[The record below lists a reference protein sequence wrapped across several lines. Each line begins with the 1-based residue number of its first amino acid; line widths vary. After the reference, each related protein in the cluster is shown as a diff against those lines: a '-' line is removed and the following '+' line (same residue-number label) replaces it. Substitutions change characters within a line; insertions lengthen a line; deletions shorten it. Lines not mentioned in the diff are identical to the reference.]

1 VASTELPEDTMLHLT
16 MQALQA
22 EVSYRQER
30 LKRDYQRPSWFRRAP
45 KKPVS
50 TTPCLPV
57 VQARHA
63 M

>member
-1 VASTELPEDTMLHLT
+1 MFNLSMP
-16 MQALQA
+16 ALQA

-30 LKRDYQRPSWFRRAP
+30 LKRDYQRPLLWFRRTP

-50 TTPCLPV
+50 TTQCLPV

>member
-1 VASTELPEDTMLHLT
+1 MFNLS

-30 LKRDYQRPSWFRRAP
+30 LKRDYQRPLWFKRTP

-50 TTPCLPV
+50 TTQCLPV